1 MCHPQNLDN
10 RKSTSLDE
18 EDSSVEQLR
27 MKFTARKTFRYDRLL
42 AIAMVSFHFSMATFT
57 FAQSY
62 TPFPMLCGAE
72 YPAASFFPR
81 DLRMPTMKPSV
92 PASL

>member
-1 MCHPQNLDN
+1 MYHPQNMDN

-27 MKFTARKTFRYDRLL
+27 MKFPARKTFRYDRLL
-42 AIAMVSFHFSMATFT
+42 VIAEISFHFSIATFT
-57 FAQSY
+57 FAQPY
-62 TPFPMLCGAE
+62 TPFPMLNSAK
-72 YPAASFFPR
+72 YAAASFFPR
-81 DLRMPTMKPSV
+81 DVRMPTTKPPV